1 MNKFRLHI
9 AILRRKVLHFIAN
22 ITNLLTTSSIN
33 NPKRTLSKY
42 LVYLLIVIGINFLVG
57 KNITNV
63 NYAWYTN
70 VSIFLLVN
78 LNVVIIL
85 FIMLMIFRIIAKIIA
100 ERSDKKF
107 GSRLKSKVILF
118 SMIISVIPSF
128 FIFTFAVTVINV
140 AINKWFN
147 AQIDY
152 SLSSSLNILKDYE
165 GLMIDTLNLN
175 VISLIDIS
183 DDSNVEVLDILDTYI
198 KNDVFSGA
206 AIYDIDDK
214 KVIYA
219 NNDNINENRSSN
231 GNISSSNINSKVKGS
246 NEENIDRN
254 ISSILSMYLDK
265 MLLYEKDSG
274 IEQLNNKSFY
284 WLSYPLD
291 EDSFLIAY
299 KLIPASIELDISSI
313 NILKSIHSE
322 SKYFSYPVKNS
333 YLMLMVVLFLI
344 VVFSALWGSVLFANS
359 ITRPIE
365 ELADASVLITGG
377 NLDIKVNS
385 TGGSEISY
393 LIDTFNNMTSK
404 LKEHTTELNSK
415 NVILSETYNQ
425 ILIDKMYIDAIFK
438 NVSSMIILMQKDL
451 TILEMN
457 EKASLFVINKEEYFH
472 KDILNEVT
480 EFLKVDDKQMI
491 SNISFTVDGKP
502 KIYLMNISS
511 IFTLEEEQLL
521 IVLDDVTDIVTSQR
535 FKVWKEVATRIA
547 HEVKNPLTPI
557 KLMAERVN
565 KRIAILEDAEI
576 KGIVSMSMD
585 TIVSE
590 VESLLELV
598 EEFSYFARE
607 KVSHKVAINLGDEI
621 LNAVHLY
628 ERSYPNVKFN
638 YNFDKDCGITI
649 YGDRL
654 QIKRIIQNLITN
666 SISAM
671 EELGEITI
679 ALEESTT
686 EITMIIDDTGGGI
699 PEKDIGNIFNP
710 YFSKR
715 SGGTGLG
722 LAIVKKVIDEHQG
735 SIEAQNL
742 DKGARFIIKIPK
754 KLV

>member
-1 MNKFRLHI
+1 MKKIRLHI
-9 AILRRKVLHFIAN
+9 AIFRRKVLHFISN
-22 ITNLLTTSSIN
+22 ITNILTTSSIN

-42 LVYLLIVIGINFLVG
+42 LLYLLIIVGINFIVG

-78 LNVVIIL
+78 LNVIIIL
-85 FIMLMIFRIIAKIIA
+85 FIMLMIFRIMAKIIA

-175 VISLIDIS
+175 VISLLDIS
-183 DDSNVEVLDILDTYI
+183 DDNDIEVMELLNTYI
-198 KNDVFSGA
+198 NNDVFSGA
-206 AIYDIDDK
+206 AVYNIDK
-214 KVIYA
+214 KKIIYS
-219 NNDNINENRSSN
+219 NDVNSS
-231 GNISSSNINSKVKGS
+231 K
-246 NEENIDRN
+246 EENIDSN
-254 ISSILSMYLDK
+254 ISFILSTYLDS
-265 MLLYEKDSG
+265 MLLYEKDNG
-274 IEQLNNKSFY
+274 IDQFNNKTFY

-291 EDSFLIAY
+291 ENRFLISY
-299 KLIPASIELDISSI
+299 KLIPPTIELDIASI

-359 ITRPIE
+359 ITKPIE
-365 ELADASVLITGG
+365 ELADASVLISGG

-404 LKEHTTELNSK
+404 LKEHTNELNSK
-415 NVILSETYNQ
+415 NVTLSETYNQ

-438 NVSSMIILMQKDL
+438 NVLSMIILMKKDL

-457 EKASLFVINKEEYFH
+457 EKADLFISNSEENFKKH
-472 KDILNEVT
+472 ILVEIS
-480 EFLKVDDKQMI
+480 EFLRVDDKQI
-491 SNISFTVDGKP
+491 ITNISFIVDGKS

-535 FKVWKEVATRIA
+535 FEVWKEVATRIA

-565 KRIAILEDAEI
+565 KRIAILDDKELKD
-576 KGIVSMSMD
+576 IVISSMD

-598 EEFSYFARE
+598 EEFSFFAKER
-607 KVSHKVAINLGDEI
+607 VSHKIEINLCEKI
-621 LNAVHLY
+621 LNTVYLY

-638 YNFDKDCGITI
+638 YNFDKDCAVTI
-649 YGDRL
+649 FGDKL
-654 QIKRIIQNLITN
+654 QIKRVLQNLITN
-666 SISAM
+666 SVSAM
-671 EELGEITI
+671 NEIGEVTIT
-679 ALEESTT
+679 LDESATD
-686 EITMIIDDTGGGI
+686 ITMIFDDTGGGI
-699 PEKDIGNIFNP
+699 NEKDISNVFNP

-735 SIEAQNL
+735 TIDVVNL
-742 DKGARFIIKIPK
+742 EKGARFIIKVPK
-754 KLV
+754 

>member
-9 AILRRKVLHFIAN
+9 AMLRRKVLQFIAN
-22 ITNLLTTSSIN
+22 ITNLLTSSSIN

-42 LVYLLIVIGINFLVG
+42 LLYLLIVIGINFIVG

-107 GSRLKSKVILF
+107 GSRLKSKVVLF

-165 GLMIDTLNLN
+165 GMMIDTLNMN

-183 DDSNVEVLDILDTYI
+183 DDNNVEVTDLLDTYI
-198 KNDVFSGA
+198 ENDIFSGA
-206 AIYDIDDK
+206 AVYNIDNK

-219 NNDNINENRSSN
+219 SKGDILNNIEN
-231 GNISSSNINSKVKGS
+231 KVD
-246 NEENIDRN
+246 ENIGT
-254 ISSILSMYLDK
+254 ILSLYLDS
-265 MLLYEKDSG
+265 MLLYEKDNG
-274 IEQLNNKSFY
+274 IDQFNNKTFY

-291 EDSFLIAY
+291 GDRFLITY
-299 KLIPASIELDISSI
+299 KVIPSSIELDIGSI

-359 ITRPIE
+359 ITKPIE
-365 ELADASVLITGG
+365 ELADASVLISGG

-404 LKEHTTELNSK
+404 LKEHTNELNSK

-438 NVSSMIILMQKDL
+438 NVSSMIILMKKDL

-457 EKASLFVINKEEYFH
+457 EKASLFVISSEEYFQ
-472 KDILNEVT
+472 KDILSEIS
-480 EFLKVDDKQMI
+480 EFLIVDDKQMI
-491 SNISFTVDGKP
+491 SNISLTIDGKS

-565 KRIAILEDAEI
+565 KRIAVLDETEI
-576 KGIVSMSMD
+576 KGIVTMSMD
-585 TIVSE
+585 TIISE
-590 VESLLELV
+590 VEALLELV
-598 EEFSYFARE
+598 EEFSFFAKE
-607 KVSHKVAINLGDEI
+607 KISHKVEINLGNEI
-621 LNAVHLY
+621 LNTVYLY

-638 YNFDKDCGITI
+638 YNFDKDYSITI
-649 YGDRL
+649 CGDKL
-654 QIKRIIQNLITN
+654 QIKRVIQNLITN

-671 EELGEITI
+671 NELGEITI
-679 ALEESTT
+679 TLEESATD
-686 EITMIIDDTGGGI
+686 IIVVFDDTGGGI
-699 PEKDIGNIFNP
+699 SEKDIGNIFNP

-722 LAIVKKVIDEHQG
+722 LAIVKKVVDEHMG
-735 SIEAQNL
+735 SIEAKNL
-742 DKGARFIIKIPK
+742 DKGARFIMKIPK
-754 KLV
+754 QSVC

>member
-9 AILRRKVLHFIAN
+9 AILRRKALHLIAN
-22 ITNLLTTSSIN
+22 ITNLLTSSSIN

-42 LVYLLIVIGINFLVG
+42 LLYLFLVIGINFIVG

-100 ERSDKKF
+100 ERNDKKF
-107 GSRLKSKVILF
+107 GSRLKGKLILF

-175 VISLIDIS
+175 VISLLDIS
-183 DDSNVEVLDILDTYI
+183 DDNDVEVIDLLDTYI
-198 KNDVFSGA
+198 ENDVFSGA
-206 AIYDIDDK
+206 GVYDINDK
-214 KVIYA
+214 KVTYA
-219 NNDNINENRSSN
+219 NRDEIN
-231 GNISSSNINSKVKGS
+231 NSEDTVDK
-246 NEENIDRN
+246 N
-254 ISSILSMYLDK
+254 ISSILSTYLDS
-265 MLLYEKDSG
+265 MLLYEKDNG
-274 IEQLNNKSFY
+274 IDQFNNKSFY

-291 EDSFLIAY
+291 DGSFLIAY
-299 KLIPASIELDISSI
+299 KLIPSSIEFDISNI

-359 ITRPIE
+359 ITKPIE
-365 ELADASVLITGG
+365 ELADASVLISGG

-404 LKEHTTELNSK
+404 LKEHTNELNSK

-438 NVSSMIILMQKDL
+438 NVSSMIILMKKDL

-457 EKASLFVINKEEYFH
+457 KKADLFIASSEEYFQ
-472 KDILNEVT
+472 KDILSEIS
-480 EFLKVDDKQMI
+480 EFLKIDDKQMI
-491 SNISFTVDGKP
+491 SNISFTVDGKS

-565 KRIAILEDAEI
+565 KRIAILEDTEI
-576 KGIVSMSMD
+576 KGIVTMSMD

-598 EEFSYFARE
+598 EEFSFFAKE

-621 LNAVHLY
+621 LNTVYLY

-638 YNFDKDCGITI
+638 YNFDKDYLMSI

-654 QIKRIIQNLITN
+654 QIKRILQNLITN

-671 EELGEITI
+671 NESGEITI
-679 ALEESTT
+679 TLEELAT
-686 EITMIIDDTGGGI
+686 EIVMTFDDTGGGI
-699 PEKDIGNIFNP
+699 LEKDISNIFNP

-742 DKGARFIIKIPK
+742 DNGARFIIKVPK
-754 KLV
+754 QI

>member
-1 MNKFRLHI
+1 MDKFRLRI
-9 AILRRKVLHFIAN
+9 AIFRRKVLQFITN
-22 ITNLLTTSSIN
+22 ITNLLTSSSIN

-42 LVYLLIVIGINFLVG
+42 LLYLLIVIGINFIVG

-70 VSIFLLVN
+70 VSIFFLVN
-78 LNVVIIL
+78 LNVIIIL
-85 FIMLMIFRIIAKIIA
+85 FIMLMIFRITAKIIA

-107 GSRLKSKVILF
+107 GSRLKSKVIIF

-165 GLMIDTLNLN
+165 GLMIDSLNLN

-183 DDSNVEVLDILDTYI
+183 DDNNVKIVDLLDTYI
-198 KNDVFSGA
+198 DNDIFSGA
-206 AIYDIDDK
+206 AVYDTDK
-214 KVIYA
+214 KKVFYA
-219 NNDNINENRSSN
+219 KKNDTRDNSTIK
-231 GNISSSNINSKVKGS
+231 INSDTNGL
-246 NEENIDRN
+246 NDENVDEN
-254 ISSILSMYLDK
+254 ISSILSTYLDS
-265 MLLYEKDSG
+265 MLLYEKDTG
-274 IEQLNNKSFY
+274 IDQLNNKTFY
-284 WLSYPLD
+284 WLSYPID
-291 EDSFLIAY
+291 EKRFLIAY
-299 KLIPASIELDISSI
+299 KLIPSSIELDINSI
-313 NILKSIHSE
+313 NILKSIRSE

-359 ITRPIE
+359 ITKPIE
-365 ELADASVLITGG
+365 ELADASVLISGG

-404 LKEHTTELNSK
+404 LKEHTNELNSK

-438 NVSSMIILMQKDL
+438 NVLSMIILMKKDL

-457 EKASLFVINKEEYFH
+457 EKADLFISNGEEYFKKH
-472 KDILNEVT
+472 ILAEIS
-480 EFLKVDDKQMI
+480 EFLRVDDKQSI
-491 SNISFTVDGKP
+491 SNISFTLDGKP

-565 KRIAILEDAEI
+565 KRIAVLEDTEI
-576 KGIVSMSMD
+576 KGIVTMSMD

-607 KVSHKVAINLGDEI
+607 KVAHKVAINLGDEI
-621 LNAVHLY
+621 LNTVHLY
-628 ERSYPNVKFN
+628 ERSYPNVRFN
-638 YNFDKDCGITI
+638 YNFDKDCAVTI
-649 YGDRL
+649 YGDKL
-654 QIKRIIQNLITN
+654 QIKRILQNLITN

-671 EELGEITI
+671 KESGEITI

-686 EITMIIDDTGGGI
+686 DIAVIIDDTGGGI
-699 PEKDIGNIFNP
+699 PEKDIGNVFNP

-735 SIEAQNL
+735 SIEAKNL
-742 DKGARFIIKIPK
+742 DKGARFIIKVPK